1 MKDRKGR
8 APQDPAAESPAMAAR
23 RRWFIIA
30 MAGVAGALSIALA
43 LLRGLS

>member
-1 MKDRKGR
+1 MNDRQGQ

-23 RRWFIIA
+23 RRWLIIG